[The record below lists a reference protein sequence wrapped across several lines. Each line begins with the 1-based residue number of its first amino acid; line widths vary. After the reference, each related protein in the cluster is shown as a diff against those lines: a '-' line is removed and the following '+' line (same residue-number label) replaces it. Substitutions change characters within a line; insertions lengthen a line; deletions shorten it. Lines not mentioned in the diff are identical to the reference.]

1 MEKKLYRSNE
11 RAIAGVCNGIGEYLN
26 IEPILVQ
33 VIFFGLIWT
42 PIPIIMIYIFLWLFM
57 KKEPEIV

>member
-1 MEKKLYRSNE
+1 MEKKLYRSNGGT
-11 RAIAGVCNGIGEYLN
+11 IAGVCTGIGEYLN

-33 VIFFGLIWT
+33 IVFFILIWV
-42 PIPIIMIYIFLWLFM
+42 PFPIIMIYIFLWLFM